1 MKEGIPLL
9 DLRVFQKEIK
19 ISVNFLQK
27 SFEKPDLKLKGVS
40 SGNSQVS
47 TPFYSTKAESSSPY
61 GRTANE
67 EEEVKPVS
75 PSFSDFQTT
84 VETPVF
90 ESQLRVL
97 NKSFEIDMI
106 TCLMNLNLLKTKT
119 KEKPTKLFL
128 IKKKK
133 IVLKE
138 SEKNK

>member
-47 TPFYSTKAESSSPY
+47 TPFYSTKVESSSPY

-67 EEEVKPVS
+67 KEEDTRSVC
-75 PSFSDFQTT
+75 PSDSDFPPIENPTFQ
-84 VETPVF
+84 
-90 ESQLRVL
+90 SQL
-97 NKSFEIDMI
+97 
-106 TCLMNLNLLKTKT
+106 
-119 KEKPTKLFL
+119 
-128 IKKKK
+128 
-133 IVLKE
+133 
-138 SEKNK
+138 